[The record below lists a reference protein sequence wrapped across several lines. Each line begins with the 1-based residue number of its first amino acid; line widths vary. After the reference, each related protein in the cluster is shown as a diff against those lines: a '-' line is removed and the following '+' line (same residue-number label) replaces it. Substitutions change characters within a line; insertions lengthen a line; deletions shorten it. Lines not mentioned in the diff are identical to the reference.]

1 MRNDNGELEIATI
14 VAVTRKSNGI
24 AAITKVYTPEK
35 CRGNRLA
42 EKLVR
47 HVCKEYEL
55 EIFMLHN
62 DINSFLFRLL
72 QTYEKVVLYVGVD
85 NAAKRVYGRVG
96 FLGLIEG
103 SISSGEV
110 EHWIEIGFDQT
121 KVVLGHW

>member
-1 MRNDNGELEIATI
+1 MRNDNGEFEIATI
-14 VAVTRKSNGI
+14 VAVTRKSCGV

-35 CRGNRLA
+35 WRGNRLA

-55 EIFMLHN
+55 AIFRLPD

-72 QTYEKVVLYVGVD
+72 KTYEKVVLYVGVD
-85 NAAKRVYGRVG
+85 NAAKKVYGRVG
-96 FLGLIEG
+96 FPGLIEG
-103 SISSGEV
+103 SPSSDEV